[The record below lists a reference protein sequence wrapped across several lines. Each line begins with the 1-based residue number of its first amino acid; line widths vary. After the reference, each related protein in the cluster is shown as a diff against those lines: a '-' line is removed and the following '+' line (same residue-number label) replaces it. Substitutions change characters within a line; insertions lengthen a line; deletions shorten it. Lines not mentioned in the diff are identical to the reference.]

1 MKRVF
6 LFLVLATVIAVHPLA
21 AQNGVDRNPFCISND
36 VSGLNADVYVI
47 LPDDI
52 SGQLI
57 SGQFARVAEQF
68 ECPKV
73 GMTSDEIIAF
83 IHSDGFNFLKD
94 GGDVYFVLESQQK
107 RILVELI
114 KLGDSYQLV
123 KNGSYDE
130 KVVEKN
136 VQPFLQLVI
145 PRPQKRTS

>member
-1 MKRVF
+1 MKSMF
-6 LFLVLATVIAVHPLA
+6 LVLVLATVVAVHPLA
-21 AQNGVDRNPFCISND
+21 AQNGVDRNPFCSSNEFN
-36 VSGLNADVYVI
+36 GLNADVYIV

-57 SGQFARVAEQF
+57 SGQFARVAELF
-68 ECPKV
+68 GCPKV
-73 GMTSDEIIAF
+73 VMTSDEITAF
-83 IHSDGFNFLKD
+83 IHSDGFNLLKD

-130 KVVEKN
+130 KVVGKN
-136 VQPFLQLVI
+136 AQPFLQLVI

>member
-1 MKRVF
+1 M
-6 LFLVLATVIAVHPLA
+6 FLVMVLAAIVAVQPLT
-21 AQNGVDRNPFCISND
+21 AQNGVDRKPFCISND

-107 RILVELI
+107 RTLI
-114 KLGDSYQLV
+114 EVVKLGDSYQLV

-130 KVVEKN
+130 KVVGKN
-136 VQPFLQLVI
+136 AQPFLQLII
-145 PRPQKRTS
+145 PRPQRRTS

>member
-6 LFLVLATVIAVHPLA
+6 LFLVLATVVAVHPAA

-73 GMTSDEIIAF
+73 GMTSDEITAF

-94 GGDVYFVLESQQK
+94 GGDVYLVLESQQK
-107 RILVELI
+107 RTLI
-114 KLGDSYQLV
+114 EVVKLGDSYQLV

-130 KVVEKN
+130 KVVGKN
-136 VQPFLQLVI
+136 AQPFLQLII
-145 PRPQKRTS
+145 PRP